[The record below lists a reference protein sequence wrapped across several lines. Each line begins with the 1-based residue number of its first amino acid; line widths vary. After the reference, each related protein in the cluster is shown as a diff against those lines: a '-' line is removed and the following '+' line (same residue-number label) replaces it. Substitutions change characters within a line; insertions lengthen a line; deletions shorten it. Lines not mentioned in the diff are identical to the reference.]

1 MGCLSLIIRW
11 LLSSGIIA
19 LLVWLLPGVHADG
32 FWTIMCFS
40 AAWGIIS
47 IFINPIIQIISLP
60 ITYWTMGIFYFVINI
75 LMVLMTS
82 WIVDEFT
89 IDNFWWGLLFVLIY
103 TVIASII
110 GMRNR
115 EE

>member
-1 MGCLSLIIRW
+1 MKKKSKHQEKLDRIRVRVVNVVGFLMGFSQSVLAYTVSTYFKE
-11 LLSSGIIA
+11 SSGTEN
-19 LLVWLLPGVHADG
+19 V
-32 FWTIMCFS
+32 
-40 AAWGIIS
+40 
-47 IFINPIIQIISLP
+47 
-60 ITYWTMGIFYFVINI
+60 GIFYFVINI
-75 LMVLMTS
+75 LMVLMTC